1 MSISIGQ
8 GACLVAVGALAAG
21 INAIA
26 GGGSLISFPYISV
39 GIGLAE
45 KIANATN
52 SVGLWPGSLAGGL
65 GARNLL
71 EKTKPYLRQLI
82 VPTCLGSICGAWLL
96 LTTTDL
102 VFRRVIPGLIL
113 LAAIL
118 LLLQPKVK
126 ALMGKHMH
134 ILPSWLAI
142 LLQFLVATYGG
153 YFGAG
158 MGIMMLACFALYM
171 DGTVHEL
178 NAIKNWM
185 GLIINFTCSFIFIT
199 KGLVEVVPAVLLTVG
214 ALIGGF
220 SAAHF
225 SQRLDPDRLR
235 LAIAIYGILMASYFG
250 YRAYY

>member
-1 MSISIGQ
+1 MVG
-8 GACLVAVGALAAG
+8 VGAVAAA
-21 INAIA
+21 INAVA
-26 GGGSLISFPYISV
+26 GGGSLVSFPYVSV

-71 EKTKPYLRQLI
+71 DKTRPYLNRLI
-82 VPTCLGSICGAWLL
+82 IPTCLGSICGAWLL
-96 LTTTDL
+96 LTTTEL
-102 VFRRVIPGLIL
+102 AFKRVIPILIL
-113 LAAIL
+113 LAAVL

-126 ALMGKHMH
+126 ALLGRHMH
-134 ILPSWLAI
+134 VVPSWVGIAM
-142 LLQFLVATYGG
+142 QFLVAVYGG

-185 GLIINFTCSFIFIT
+185 GLIINFTCSVVFFS
-199 KGLVEVVPAVLLTVG
+199 KGMVELLPALLLTIG

-220 SAAHF
+220 ASARF
-225 SQRLDPDRLR
+225 SQRLNPDRLR
-235 LAIAIYGILMASYFG
+235 NVIAAYGIIMAGYFA
-250 YRAYY
+250 YRAYFV